1 MKLRITF
8 LLIFLPLLLTSNLH
22 AQGFAAG
29 IKVSTLGVQVEG
41 IKSFSKSLNGRV
53 GIAFFSYNL
62 TGGGGDEDFEYEGDL
77 KLLSISVLA
86 DYFPFQNWFRLTG
99 GALINLNKGELTMT
113 PTQSYTV
120 GGVLYTPAML
130 GNVTADVKVN
140 VISPY
145 IGIGIGNPT
154 VGKGVGFSLDIGG
167 VYQGKPSVEM
177 GATGLLEPSAEQ
189 APIIEDN
196 LSWFQFY
203 PVVALGITFKF

>member
-1 MKLRITF
+1 MKLRTTF
-8 LLIFLPLLLTSNLH
+8 LLLFLALLMTNNIH

-29 IKVSTLGVQVEG
+29 IKVSTLGIQVEG
-41 IKSFSKSLNGRV
+41 IKSLSKSFNGRV

-62 TGGGGDEDFEYEGDL
+62 TGGGGTEDFEYEGDL
-77 KLLSISVLA
+77 KLMSVSLLA
-86 DYFPFQNWFRLTG
+86 DYFPFQNWFRITG

-113 PTQSYTV
+113 PTQSYMV
-120 GGVLYTPAML
+120 GGVLYTPEML
-130 GNVTADVKVN
+130 GEVSADVKVN
-140 VISPY
+140 VLSPY

-177 GATGLLEPSAEQ
+177 DADGLLEPSAEQ

-203 PVVALGITFKF
+203 PVVSLGITIKF